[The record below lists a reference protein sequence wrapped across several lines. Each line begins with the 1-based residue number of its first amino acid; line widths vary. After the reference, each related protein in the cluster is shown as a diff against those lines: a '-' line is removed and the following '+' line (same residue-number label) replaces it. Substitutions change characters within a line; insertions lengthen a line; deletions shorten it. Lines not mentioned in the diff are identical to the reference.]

1 MADLDPGP
9 YNKSMFP
16 IRMNIVLRIIMASGQ
31 VTGLPVR
38 VTWPVH
44 RALAW
49 LSAEFSRRATAPP
62 MPLAT
67 RSDPDVCVAVEGVEA
82 ALAALVDEG
91 FLVQSGA
98 GYTARWVINAEWA
111 TSARREL
118 LREDPLTAALLV
130 QAGQRLAVWAS
141 TALKNS
147 ETAAASW
154 APAVDGP
161 TPTVRQPP
169 LVVLRY

>member
-1 MADLDPGP
+1 
-9 YNKSMFP
+9 
-16 IRMNIVLRIIMASGQ
+16 MNIVLRIIMASGQ

-44 RALAW
+44 QALVW

-62 MPLAT
+62 VPLTT
-67 RSDPDVCVAVEGVEA
+67 RPDPDVCVAVDGVED
-82 ALAALVDEG
+82 ALAALIDEG
-91 FLVQSGA
+91 FLVQAGA
-98 GYTARWVINAEWA
+98 GYTARWVVDPESA

-118 LREDPLTAALLV
+118 LREDPLTGTLLV

-141 TALKNS
+141 TALKNT

-154 APAVDGP
+154 GVTVDGP
-161 TPTVRQPP
+161 TPTVRHPP
-169 LVVLRY
+169 LVALR